1 MQFLWMTL
9 IVAFRVLSRHRL
21 RSALTMLGMVIGVA
35 AVIAM
40 VSIGAGAK
48 AAVQA
53 QLATFGTNVITV
65 LPGASTSGGLR
76 SGYGGVVTLTIN
88 DMQELKKIPFVTQ
101 VGWHRTL
108 FDHVLH
114 ENKNWQT
121 RIGGISLSYFIIRDW
136 SLASGDF
143 FTQAD
148 MDGSAKTAVLGK
160 TIVQN
165 LYDPGEEP
173 VGSMIR
179 IRGLPFQVVGTLA
192 PKGFDAQGNDQDD
205 VVFIPFSTAE
215 RKLIGSKFL
224 GSVSAGFLSVE
235 APEQMGEVVEEVKR
249 VLRERHR
256 LRPAQVDDFTV
267 RNQLDMMKVQVSTSE
282 SMTMLLLAVASVS
295 LLVGGIGIMNIL
307 LVSVNERT
315 REIGI
320 RLAVGA
326 KRAHILLQFLIEA
339 LVLSTIGGL
348 VGIVVGLIG
357 ASVASQVAGW
367 PTIVPMGVIA
377 GAFAFSGIVGVF
389 FGLYPAN
396 KASLLNPIKAIRQ
409 E

>member
-9 IVAFRVLSRHRL
+9 IVAFRVLGRHRL

-48 AAVQA
+48 AAVQT

-148 MDGSAKTAVLGK
+148 MDGSAKAAVLGK

-165 LYDPGEEP
+165 LYDPGEDP

-179 IRGLPFQVVGTLA
+179 IRSLPFQIVGTLA

-205 VVFIPFSTAE
+205 IVFIPFSTAE
-215 RKLIGSKFL
+215 RKLVGSKFL

-235 APEQMGEVVEEVKR
+235 DPEHMGEVVEEVKR

-267 RNQLDMMKVQVSTSE
+267 RNQLDMMKVQASTSE

-326 KRAHILLQFLIEA
+326 KRGHILLQFLIEA
-339 LVLSTIGGL
+339 LVLSTIGGS
-348 VGIVVGLIG
+348 VGILVGLIG

-367 PTIVPMGVIA
+367 PTIVPMGVIV

>member
-9 IVAFRVLSRHRL
+9 IVAFRVLGRHRL

-40 VSIGAGAK
+40 VSIGEGAK

-53 QLATFGTNVITV
+53 QLATFGTNVIIV
-65 LPGASTSGGLR
+65 LPGASTAGGLR

-121 RIGGISLSYFIIRDW
+121 KIGGISLSYFLIRDW
-136 SLASGDF
+136 SLASGEF

-173 VGSMIR
+173 VGSIIR
-179 IRGLPFQVVGTLA
+179 LRNLPFQVVGTLA

-215 RKLIGSKFL
+215 RKLVGSKFL
-224 GSVSAGFLSVE
+224 GSIGAGFLSVE
-235 APEQMGEVVEEVKR
+235 DPMYMDAVVEEVKR

-256 LRPAQVDDFTV
+256 LRADQVDDFTV
-267 RNQLDMMKVQVSTSE
+267 RNQLDMMKVQASTSE

-326 KRAHILLQFLIEA
+326 KRGHILLQFLIEA
-339 LVLSTIGGL
+339 LVLSTIGGI
-348 VGIVVGLIG
+348 VGIIVGLIG

-377 GAFAFSGIVGVF
+377 SAFAFSGIVGVF